1 MKWKIELLPEAQ
13 TELRKLDCSIRH
25 QVEKAISKV
34 SQNPLP
40 REDGGYGKT
49 LRNSGGL
56 ANFCKIKLK
65 ASGIRVVYK
74 MERVKKSMRV
84 IIIGMRSDLKV
95 YDEAVLRIRK
105 YGL

>member
-1 MKWKIELLPEAQ
+1 M
-13 TELRKLDCSIRH
+13 RKLDGSIRH

-40 REDGGYGKT
+40 REDGGYGKS
-49 LRNSGGL
+49 LRNSGGRDL

-74 MERVKKSMRV
+74 VERVKKSMRV